1 MNFVVGLITAP
12 NREVAEKI
20 AAALVEKKLAAC
32 VNFLDPIHSL
42 FSWQGQTSTEEEVL
56 LMVKTRADL
65 FEEQLIPAVQG
76 LHPYEVP
83 EIIALP
89 ILMGSKSYLDWIEE
103 ETLD

>member
-1 MNFVVGLITAP
+1 MKYVVGLVTAP
-12 NREVAEKI
+12 NREEAEKI
-20 AAALVEKKLAAC
+20 ATALVEKKLAAC
-32 VNFLDPIHSL
+32 VNFLGPIHSL
-42 FSWQGQTSTEEEVL
+42 FSWQGQISTEDEVL

-89 ILMGSKSYLDWIEE
+89 ILMGSKSYLNWIDE